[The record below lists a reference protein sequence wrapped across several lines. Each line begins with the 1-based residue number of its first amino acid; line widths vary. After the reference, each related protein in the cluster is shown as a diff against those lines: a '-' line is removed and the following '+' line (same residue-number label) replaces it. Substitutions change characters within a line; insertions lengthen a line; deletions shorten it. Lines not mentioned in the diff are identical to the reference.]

1 MDTYL
6 FFLINKGLQNSF
18 FDLIMPLLTKRAY
31 LLLVLIVIPVFSK
44 EWKKGLQVLGLC
56 LLSFAIADPSANI
69 LKHLF
74 ERPRP
79 CHILN
84 LKDMNLLVGCG
95 RSLSFP
101 SNHAV
106 NAFAVAATFSHF
118 YRKAALP
125 MFFFAALIA
134 FSRIYVGVHFPSD
147 VIAGAIW
154 GGAAAGLVIFIH
166 KWLSK
171 KFRENA
177 V

>member
-1 MDTYL
+1 MDTSL

-31 LLLVLIVIPVFSK
+31 LLLVLIVIPVFSR
-44 EWKKGLQVLGLC
+44 ERKKGLQVLGLC
-56 LLSFAIADPSANI
+56 LLSFAIADASANI
-69 LKHLF
+69 LKHVF

-79 CHILN
+79 CQILE
-84 LKDMNLLVGCG
+84 DVRLLVGCG
-95 RSLSFP
+95 RSFSFP

-118 YRKAALP
+118 YRRAALP
-125 MFFFAALIA
+125 MFFCAALIA

-154 GGAAAGLVIFIH
+154 GGAAAGLVILTH
-166 KWLSK
+166 KWFSK
-171 KFRENA
+171 RFSPEVKM
-177 V
+177 